1 MSNPV
6 PITAMD
12 ITGYILLGTKRLN
25 IRLTL
30 DDIVPS
36 YIEDGTTN
44 KNQTEDERLTDENGQ
59 DELAD
64 EDQDELADEEQDE
77 LADEDQDELADEDQ
91 DELADEDQDE
101 LADEDQDELADED
114 EDEGAVSSVPGAGG
128 EESEAEYRETEGPN
142 GHHTADDSVGSL
154 RRLLHP
160 RTRQTGKSDDT
171 SPDRRAVLAN
181 LQPTSTGSA
190 RAGSASSVVGTLR
203 ARAGAPATRASL
215 PVHPVATVRQESGQ
229 PVELVP
235 RLESGQPVE
244 LVPRLRQWSL
254 RQWTNHCPSKTAGE
268 MTMTTRPGGSAT
280 TNNR

>member
-91 DELADEDQDE
+91 DELADEEQDE
-101 LADEDQDELADED
+101 LADEEEDEKGDDDADE
-114 EDEGAVSSVPGAGG
+114 PAGDARG
-128 EESEAEYRETEGPN
+128 ELDPQ
-142 GHHTADDSVGSL
+142 
-154 RRLLHP
+154 
-160 RTRQTGKSDDT
+160 TRHDQGGGGQ
-171 SPDRRAVLAN
+171 N
-181 LQPTSTGSA
+181 
-190 RAGSASSVVGTLR
+190 
-203 ARAGAPATRASL
+203 AGADGDSHA
-215 PVHPVATVRQESGQ
+215 RQD
-229 PVELVP
+229 
-235 RLESGQPVE
+235 
-244 LVPRLRQWSL
+244 
-254 RQWTNHCPSKTAGE
+254 
-268 MTMTTRPGGSAT
+268 
-280 TNNR
+280 

>member
-64 EDQDELADEEQDE
+64 EDQDELADE
-77 LADEDQDELADEDQ
+77 
-91 DELADEDQDE
+91 DQDE

-114 EDEGAVSSVPGAGG
+114 EDEGAVSSVPGVGG

-160 RTRQTGKSDDT
+160 RTRQNREIGRHKAGSEGSTRQPAADVDGQRAGRVREQRRGDAPGTSRRSSNPGKPS
-171 SPDRRAVLAN
+171 RA
-181 LQPTSTGSA
+181 SGRDGSSGERSA
-190 RAGSASSVVGTLR
+190 RRAGSSSAAVESSAVDQPLSEQDSRRDDNDNSARRERNNQQPAPRGSRSRGTR
-203 ARAGAPATRASL
+203 TGR
-215 PVHPVATVRQESGQ
+215 
-229 PVELVP
+229 
-235 RLESGQPVE
+235 
-244 LVPRLRQWSL
+244 
-254 RQWTNHCPSKTAGE
+254 
-268 MTMTTRPGGSAT
+268 
-280 TNNR
+280 